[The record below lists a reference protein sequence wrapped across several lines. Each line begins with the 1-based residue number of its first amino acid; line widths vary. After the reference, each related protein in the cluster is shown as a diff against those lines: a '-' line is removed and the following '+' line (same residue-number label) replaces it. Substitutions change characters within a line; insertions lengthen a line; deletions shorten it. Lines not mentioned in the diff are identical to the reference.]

1 MPLEKGNK
9 AAFIFKAHQK
19 AYLLNALGV
28 VQKQGGSF
36 PDSGVGN
43 IFIQGFTRVIL
54 ENTAQ
59 LFGGIAALLCHGLA
73 G

>member
-19 AYLLNALGV
+19 AYLLNAFRA
-28 VQKQGGSF
+28 VQQQGGGG
-36 PDSGVGN
+36 PDPGVGDV
-43 IFIQGFTRVIL
+43 FVQGFSCVVF
-54 ENTAQ
+54 EYPAQ
-59 LFGGIAALLCHGLA
+59 LLGGVAALLRHGFA